1 MIRNSDIRYHYQF
14 IVTPISK
21 LITCRCP
28 ILLQSPPGPSSLERI
43 SGGRAIFD
51 FWKEI
56 TDVDD
61 FWVWLKNASP
71 MPVWPLLVSNHSFLF
86 WRLWA
91 SPAAVGW
98 FVMPFQLPST
108 AQLLSHFSRASQAR
122 KMTAKRLTSACAP
135 VGLWPTA
142 RHCGSCFSFFNGCR
156 PVDWTRYCFCT
167 LWAEL
172 ILWFSQNTTN
182 SHWQNRSDPENTYI
196 TYSILG

>member
-1 MIRNSDIRYHYQF
+1 MIWNSDITDITF

-28 ILLQSPPGPSSLERI
+28 ILLQSPPGLSSLERI
-43 SGGRAIFD
+43 SGGRAIFWHLEGD
-51 FWKEI
+51 HKRWWFLSMAKKCVANASWATLGFKPFISFLAFVSITGCCWLVCDAFSASKHSSVAVPFLPSLPGPKNDSQE
-56 TDVDD
+56 TDV
-61 FWVWLKNASP
+61 
-71 MPVWPLLVSNHSFLF
+71 
-86 WRLWA
+86 
-91 SPAAVGW
+91 
-98 FVMPFQLPST
+98 
-108 AQLLSHFSRASQAR
+108 
-122 KMTAKRLTSACAP
+122 
-135 VGLWPTA
+135 GLRQRPTA

-196 TYSILG
+196 TYYILG

>member
-1 MIRNSDIRYHYQF
+1 MSYFTAVTARSKLTGTDIRRKGNF
-14 IVTPISK
+14 W
-21 LITCRCP
+21 
-28 ILLQSPPGPSSLERI
+28 LLEGDHKRWWFLSMAQKCV
-43 SGGRAIFD
+43 A
-51 FWKEI
+51 
-56 TDVDD
+56 
-61 FWVWLKNASP
+61 NAS
-71 MPVWPLLVSNHSFLF
+71 WPLLVSNHSFLF

-196 TYSILG
+196 TYYILG